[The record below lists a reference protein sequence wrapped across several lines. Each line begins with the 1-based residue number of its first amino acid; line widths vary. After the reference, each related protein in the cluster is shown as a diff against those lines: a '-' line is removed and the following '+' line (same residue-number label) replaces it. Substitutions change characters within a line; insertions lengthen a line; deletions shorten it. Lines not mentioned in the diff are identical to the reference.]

1 MGVNMTSTDLVDAFV
16 TTKDALGN
24 SGIDDEF
31 FLDLIASR
39 LLIERVG
46 ESNNQG
52 WWDSRV
58 LSETGRARLEEVT
71 PKTQLQ
77 SRITLASK
85 VGRKAESDHLPAD
98 SISLFSFGPQ
108 VESRISAALED
119 LEAIDDNPLKTLE
132 NISVQSLDEGWT
144 DRIIDQTGSNIT
156 AGSTTVTKS
165 GTGDSFQ
172 IEEDGYTQ
180 SEIEPE
186 KWRLLVTLLQG
197 YGHNT
202 NRFCVPYYPLKSELK
217 SESA

>member
-1 MGVNMTSTDLVDAFV
+1 MTSTDLVDTFV
-16 TTKDALGN
+16 STKQALSDA
-24 SGIDDEF
+24 GIDDEF

-85 VGRKAESDHLPAD
+85 VGQKAESDHLSTD
-98 SISLFSFGPQ
+98 TISLFSFGPQ
-108 VESRISAALED
+108 VESRISAAIED
-119 LEAIDDNPLKTLE
+119 IEASDDQPLEALE
-132 NISVQSLDEGWT
+132 NVSAQSLSEGWT
-144 DRIIDQTGSNIT
+144 DRIVDQTESNIT
-156 AGSTTVTKS
+156 AASTTLTNP
-165 GTGDSFQ
+165 GTGNSFS

-186 KWRLLVTLLQG
+186 RWRLLATLLQG
-197 YGHNT
+197 YGQNT
-202 NRFCVPYYPLKSELK
+202 DRLCVPYFPLKSELK

>member
-1 MGVNMTSTDLVDAFV
+1 MTSTDLVDGFV
-16 TTKDALGN
+16 STKETLSDA
-24 SGIDDEF
+24 GIDDEF
-31 FLDLIASR
+31 FLDLIAAR

-85 VGRKAESDHLPAD
+85 VGRKAEADRLPAD
-98 SISLFSFGPQ
+98 SICLFSFGPQ
-108 VESRISAALED
+108 VESRLSAALED
-119 LEAIDDNPLKTLE
+119 IDAVDDNPLEELE
-132 NISVQSLDEGWT
+132 NVSVQSLDEGWT
-144 DRIIDQTGSNIT
+144 DRIIDETGSNIT
-156 AGSTTVTKS
+156 AESTTLTEP

-197 YGHNT
+197 YGQNT
-202 NRFCVPYYPLKSELK
+202 DGLRVPYYPLKSELK
-217 SESA
+217 SENA

>member
-1 MGVNMTSTDLVDAFV
+1 MTSTDLVDGFV
-16 TTKDALGN
+16 STKETLSDA
-24 SGIDDEF
+24 GIDDEF
-31 FLDLIASR
+31 FLDLIAAR

-85 VGRKAESDHLPAD
+85 VGRKAEADRLPAD
-98 SISLFSFGPQ
+98 SICLFSFGPQ
-108 VESRISAALED
+108 VESRLSAALED
-119 LEAIDDNPLKTLE
+119 IDAVDDNPLEELE
-132 NISVQSLDEGWT
+132 NVSVQSLDEGWT
-144 DRIIDQTGSNIT
+144 DRIIDETGSNIT
-156 AGSTTVTKS
+156 AESTTLTEP

-197 YGHNT
+197 YGQNT
-202 NRFCVPYYPLKSELK
+202 NGLRVPYYPLKSELK
-217 SESA
+217 SENA

>member
-1 MGVNMTSTDLVDAFV
+1 MTSTNLVDGFV
-16 TTKDALGN
+16 STKETLSDA
-24 SGIDDEF
+24 GIDDEF
-31 FLDLIASR
+31 FLDLIAAR

-85 VGRKAESDHLPAD
+85 VGRKAEADRLPAD
-98 SISLFSFGPQ
+98 SICLFSFGPQ
-108 VESRISAALED
+108 VESRLSAALED
-119 LEAIDDNPLKTLE
+119 IDAVDDNPLEELE
-132 NISVQSLDEGWT
+132 NVSVQSLDEGWT
-144 DRIIDQTGSNIT
+144 DRIIDETGSNIT
-156 AGSTTVTKS
+156 AESTTLTEP

-197 YGHNT
+197 YGQNT
-202 NRFCVPYYPLKSELK
+202 DGLRVPYYPLKSELK
-217 SESA
+217 SENA

>member
-1 MGVNMTSTDLVDAFV
+1 MTSTDLVDGFV
-16 TTKDALGN
+16 STKETLSDA
-24 SGIDDEF
+24 GIDDEF
-31 FLDLIASR
+31 FLDLIAAR

-85 VGRKAESDHLPAD
+85 VGRKAEADRLPAD
-98 SISLFSFGPQ
+98 TICLFSFGPQ
-108 VESRISAALED
+108 VESRLSAALED
-119 LEAIDDNPLKTLE
+119 IDAVDDNPLEELE
-132 NISVQSLDEGWT
+132 NVSVQSLDEGWT
-144 DRIIDQTGSNIT
+144 DRIIDETGSNLT
-156 AGSTTVTKS
+156 AESTTLTEP

-197 YGHNT
+197 YGQNT
-202 NRFCVPYYPLKSELK
+202 DGLRVPYYPLKSELK
-217 SESA
+217 SENA

>member
-1 MGVNMTSTDLVDAFV
+1 MTSTDLVDGFV
-16 TTKDALGN
+16 STKETLSDA
-24 SGIDDEF
+24 GIDDEF
-31 FLDLIASR
+31 FLDLIAAR
-39 LLIERVG
+39 LLIERLG

-85 VGRKAESDHLPAD
+85 VGRKAEADRLPAD
-98 SISLFSFGPQ
+98 SICLFSFGPQ
-108 VESRISAALED
+108 VESRLSAALED
-119 LEAIDDNPLKTLE
+119 IEAIDDNPLEALE
-132 NISVQSLDEGWT
+132 NVSVQSLDEGWT
-144 DRIIDQTGSNIT
+144 DRIIDETGSNIT
-156 AGSTTVTKS
+156 AESTTLTES

-197 YGHNT
+197 YGQNT
-202 NRFCVPYYPLKSELK
+202 DGLRVPYYPLKSELK
-217 SESA
+217 SENA

>member
-1 MGVNMTSTDLVDAFV
+1 MTSTDLVDGFV
-16 TTKDALGN
+16 STKETLSDA
-24 SGIDDEF
+24 GIDDEF
-31 FLDLIASR
+31 FLDLIAAR

-85 VGRKAESDHLPAD
+85 VGRKAEADRLPAD
-98 SISLFSFGPQ
+98 SICLFSFGPQ
-108 VESRISAALED
+108 VESRLSAALED
-119 LEAIDDNPLKTLE
+119 IDAVDDNPLEELE
-132 NISVQSLDEGWT
+132 NVSVQSLDEGWT
-144 DRIIDQTGSNIT
+144 DRIIDETGSNIT
-156 AGSTTVTKS
+156 AESTTLTEP
-165 GTGDSFQ
+165 GTGGSFQ

-197 YGHNT
+197 YGQNT
-202 NRFCVPYYPLKSELK
+202 DRLRVPYYPLKSELK
-217 SESA
+217 SENA

>member
-1 MGVNMTSTDLVDAFV
+1 MTSTDLVDAFV
-16 TTKDALGN
+16 STKDTLSNA
-24 SGIDDEF
+24 GIDNEF
-31 FLDLIASR
+31 FLDLIAAR

-119 LEAIDDNPLKTLE
+119 IEATDDNPLEALE
-132 NISVQSLDEGWT
+132 NVSVQSLDRGWT

-156 AGSTTVTKS
+156 AESTTLTEP
-165 GTGDSFQ
+165 GTGGSFQ

-180 SEIEPE
+180 SEVEPE
-186 KWRLLVTLLQG
+186 KWRLLVTLLQA
-197 YGHNT
+197 YGHST
-202 NRFCVPYYPLKSELK
+202 ERLCVPYYPLKSELK